1 MTTKANKQHDAAA
14 ATGLHADAAAVDT
27 STGEILNAPSITNH
41 GWPEGFEEYDLSY
54 DNYETWD
61 WDTKPLLVGQV
72 TQTKTVNLKRR
83 GVATDVLMMIVMVGD
98 TEHAIWETAQLK
110 KYMQDSFAG
119 QHVAIR
125 YQGMIDLPGGRRM
138 RDFKVGTRG

>member
-1 MTTKANKQHDAAA
+1 MTKASKQHDDAA

-27 STGEILNAPSITNH
+27 STGEIVNAPSIFNH

-61 WDTKPLLVGQV
+61 WENSPLMVGQV
-72 TQTKTVNLKRR
+72 TQTKTVNMKRR
-83 GVATDVLMMIVMVGD
+83 GVATDVLMMIVMVD
-98 TEHAIWETAQLK
+98 NTEWAIWETAQLK
-110 KYMQDSFAG
+110 KLMVESHPG

-125 YQGMIDLPGGRRM
+125 YVGMEDLPGGKRM
-138 RDFKVGTRG
+138 RKFEARTRG